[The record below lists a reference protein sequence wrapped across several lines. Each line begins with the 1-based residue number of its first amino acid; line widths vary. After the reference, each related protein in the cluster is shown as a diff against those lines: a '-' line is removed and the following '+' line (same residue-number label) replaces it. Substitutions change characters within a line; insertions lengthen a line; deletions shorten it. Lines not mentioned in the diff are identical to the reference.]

1 MNKTTEYIDAL
12 LLSEREKA
20 ALPKTDIRAV
30 HQALD
35 AEHRTYSREDDSP
48 QGSVKAR
55 LEHAWPDSLAKG
67 QLIKD
72 DEGRDQLQAMPKSDA
87 LFDVSRSLANQPGWP
102 FLGSSAWAGC
112 NAALCFSS
120 DKRRAGERAKN
131 GVPSALYAAIFC

>member
-12 LLSEREKA
+12 LLSESEKA

-55 LEHAWPDSLAKG
+55 LEHAWPDSLAQG

-72 DEGRDQLQAMPKSDA
+72 DEGRDQLQAMPKATRSSMFPDPGEPTRLA
-87 LFDVSRSLANQPGWP
+87 VSGIDCVDGMS
-102 FLGSSAWAGC
+102 
-112 NAALCFSS
+112 
-120 DKRRAGERAKN
+120 RRAMFH
-131 GVPSALYAAIFC
+131 V

>member
-48 QGSVKAR
+48 QGSVKPALNTR
-55 LEHAWPDSLAKG
+55 PDSLAKG

-72 DEGRDQLQAMPKSDA
+72 DEGRDQLQAMPKATRSSMFPDPGEPTRLA
-87 LFDVSRSLANQPGWP
+87 VSGIVCV
-102 FLGSSAWAGC
+102 GGM
-112 NAALCFSS
+112 
-120 DKRRAGERAKN
+120 
-131 GVPSALYAAIFC
+131 

>member
-48 QGSVKAR
+48 QGSVKPA
-55 LEHAWPDSLAKG
+55 LNTPAG
-67 QLIKD
+67 FIG
-72 DEGRDQLQAMPKSDA
+72 EGA
-87 LFDVSRSLANQPGWP
+87 VN
-102 FLGSSAWAGC
+102 
-112 NAALCFSS
+112 
-120 DKRRAGERAKN
+120 
-131 GVPSALYAAIFC
+131 

>member
-48 QGSVKAR
+48 QGSVKS
-55 LEHAWPDSLAKG
+55 P
-67 QLIKD
+67 
-72 DEGRDQLQAMPKSDA
+72 P
-87 LFDVSRSLANQPGWP
+87 
-102 FLGSSAWAGC
+102 
-112 NAALCFSS
+112 
-120 DKRRAGERAKN
+120 
-131 GVPSALYAAIFC
+131 